1 MSELRSAGERHGRA
15 APLSRRGL
23 ARGCAGL
30 LLTVVSVPLACRALD
45 TDGVTPVPQL
55 LAFLPWLTA
64 PLTVALLL
72 AAGSRWVPGCAWGLL
87 ALAVTGWFLRPYEAG
102 AARPAGPVTA
112 RLRVL
117 SANLEFGGATPGLLA
132 ALRRERPDLVS
143 VQECA
148 PATCGAAL
156 GGAEV
161 RAAYPYRLVV
171 GGGAAEGS
179 AILSRY
185 PLEPDGAVPGTLA
198 MPRAV
203 VRVAGVPLR
212 FQVAHPM
219 PPEPGGLAVW
229 REELGRLREVA
240 AGRGDTAMVLAGD
253 FNASQDHAAFRALL
267 DTGVRDSAAAL
278 GLGRTPSWPRPV
290 APRLGVQIDHV
301 LVSSALEPRAARFLD
316 LPDTDHRALVVDVA
330 LHGGGEPSPR
340 DRGPEMA
347 RGISAPVARPGAHDL
362 GNARASDAR
371 RQAPNGSRIHG
382 HGIAHTATRRR
393 AGD

>member
-1 MSELRSAGERHGRA
+1 MSEFRNAGERRGREA
-15 APLSRRGL
+15 RPSRRRL

-30 LLTVVSVPLACRALD
+30 LLALVSVPLICRALD
-45 TDGVTPVPQL
+45 TDAVTPVPQL
-55 LAFLPWLTA
+55 LAFLPWLAA
-64 PLTVALLL
+64 PLAVALLL
-72 AAGSRWVPGCAWGLL
+72 AAGSRWVTGCVWGLV
-87 ALAVTGWFLRPYEAG
+87 ALAATGWFLRPYEAG
-102 AARPAGPVTA
+102 AGRAAGPVAA

-117 SANLEFGGATPGLLA
+117 SANLEFGDATPGLLA
-132 ALRRERPDLVS
+132 ALRREQPDLVS

-171 GGGAAEGS
+171 GGGDAEGS

-219 PPEPGGLAVW
+219 PPEPGGLTVW
-229 REELGRLREVA
+229 RRELGRLRDLA
-240 AGRGDTAMVLAGD
+240 AGRGRTALVIAGD

-267 DTGVRDSAAAL
+267 DTGVRDGAAVL

-301 LVSSALEPRAARFLD
+301 LVSSAVEPRAARFLD

-330 LHGGGEPSPR
+330 LHDGG
-340 DRGPEMA
+340 
-347 RGISAPVARPGAHDL
+347 
-362 GNARASDAR
+362 
-371 RQAPNGSRIHG
+371 
-382 HGIAHTATRRR
+382 
-393 AGD
+393 